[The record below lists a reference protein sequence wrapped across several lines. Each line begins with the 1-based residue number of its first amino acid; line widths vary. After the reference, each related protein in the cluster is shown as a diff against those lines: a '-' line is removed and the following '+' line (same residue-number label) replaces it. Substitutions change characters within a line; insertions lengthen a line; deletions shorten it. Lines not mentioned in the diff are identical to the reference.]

1 MSSITPVCCVAAR
14 SFNIGLWSKLR
25 SFARQEMTR
34 IPLEKTLDVV
44 QAHLLYSEWNLIPA
58 KRFEQ
63 DMTWLRVGIAC
74 RTAMDINLHRVA
86 LNPTIRKGLPN
97 WLVRS
102 IIRTW
107 LLCYTLDGTLSAQ
120 LGKPSALQGEG
131 SVVRYA
137 ATLKTVCLEEDVDEE
152 DRVLDLSVASLTVS
166 LGRPLIMVMA
176 QLMSLVACAGRLQEW
191 TQILVRAVECFK
203 MSNIQSQ
210 AGTDIWASDF
220 PE

>member
-1 MSSITPVCCVAAR
+1 
-14 SFNIGLWSKLR
+14 
-25 SFARQEMTR
+25 MTR

-86 LNPTIRKGLPN
+86 LNPTIRRGLPN

-131 SVVRYA
+131 SVGRYA
-137 ATLKTVCLEEDVDEE
+137 ATLKTVCMEEDADEE

-166 LGRPLIMVMA
+166 HGLSLIA
-176 QLMSLVACAGRLQEW
+176 RKDERLADRRFLCAAGYPQEW

>member
-1 MSSITPVCCVAAR
+1 
-14 SFNIGLWSKLR
+14 
-25 SFARQEMTR
+25 MTR

-86 LNPTIRKGLPN
+86 LNPTIRRGLPN

-137 ATLKTVCLEEDVDEE
+137 ATLKTVCLEDDVDEE

-166 LGRPLIMVMA
+166 HGILLIARRDKRLADRRLGM
-176 QLMSLVACAGRLQEW
+176 RLSIRRNGLRYSSERSS
-191 TQILVRAVECFK
+191 VSR
-203 MSNIQSQ
+203 
-210 AGTDIWASDF
+210 
-220 PE
+220 

>member
-1 MSSITPVCCVAAR
+1 MVGQYAALTGFSMLSVCCVAAR
-14 SFNIGLWSKLR
+14 SFNIGLWAKLR

-63 DMTWLRVGIAC
+63 DMTWLRVGIAV

-86 LNPTIRKGLPN
+86 LQPEIRRGIPN

-102 IIRTW
+102 IVRTW

-120 LGKPSALQGEG
+120 LGKPSTLHGEG
-131 SVVRYA
+131 SIGRYLI
-137 ATLKTVCLEEDVDEE
+137 TLRETCQQDDLDED
-152 DRVLDLSVASLTVS
+152 DRELDLSVASLTVS
-166 LGRPLIMVMA
+166 MTLWFTFHD
-176 QLMSLVACAGRLQEW
+176 E
-191 TQILVRAVECFK
+191 
-203 MSNIQSQ
+203 SNI
-210 AGTDIWASDF
+210 
-220 PE
+220 